1 MADKDAGQ
9 VADSDK
15 MSKESEVNKM
25 ERSKVIVSIFVGL
38 AAVFIV
44 WRVGFY
50 PPVPE
55 KVEKPAETAVVGELA
70 KPVEALKPADVNE
83 PKVVSDVKEPQ
94 ELPDVN
100 ESARLAKVTEPV
112 EPVEPNEPM
121 EYVNLKDVQMKDIVQ
136 KLADWTGKVIIPSE
150 EAMKQKVT
158 VYAPNKLPRSKA
170 LAKIYSALRM
180 KGYVAEHTDDTIYL
194 TPIAEAKLGEVP
206 TVMADYPLAMLENK
220 DQVVQKFFKLRSY
233 NPSQMG
239 EIILPLIGEHGYV
252 SADESTSSLLVIDTV
267 ANLMRIERI
276 IEQFDVLEAEQTVTE
291 IFEVHHGNPE
301 EIVELLETL
310 LSDGGGSLRRS
321 SRGGRPS
328 FGGGGPFGPRPSP
341 ESSTSSKKTSTKGGT
356 ATSITVG
363 TTQAPVV
370 LIPEPRHNW
379 IIAKASP
386 ADIKLIGEWIEKLDK
401 SVSTL
406 LVDYPLS
413 RIENKNQ
420 VVQKFFKLENYSPS
434 QMGQVIEPLL
444 TESGYV
450 SADEST
456 RSLLVIDTV
465 ENLMRIELII
475 EQFDVPEAEQ
485 TVTEIFKVLYSDPS
499 EVVQLLR
506 MLISGESGTSSSSRS
521 LGRSSSYSRS
531 SRSSSRYSSS
541 SRPSFI
547 SSASYRGGDRSGS
560 SSSVVVGTSQMP
572 VVLIPEPKRKWIIAR
587 ASAEDMKRI
596 GEWIEKLDTKE
607 PVEKEYETIPI
618 TYADVGEVA
627 DRLNEALQQMPG
639 AELQASVLVQAMEQA
654 RQVVVFGR
662 EDMRDLVR
670 KLIAEIDVPSGLFQT
685 EHFRLKYADPDEI
698 KEKLEELYAATSLSS
713 GSRYTSIYYFGS
725 SRGTSA
731 MSPDTVKVIS
741 YVTLKQ
747 VTVIATAE
755 NMEKVRQQIAE
766 WDAPINVEEL
776 KPRIIELRNSDPVQ
790 MAELLRALFS
800 EETSRGMS
808 IYDILFGTSTA
819 AKQKIVGPLY
829 GQLTFEEVPG
839 TKKIIVISK
848 IPEAYDVVEA
858 LILDLD
864 RQEMAEVPRVV
875 QLKYA
880 DPEDLSER
888 LNAMFNE
895 PGTSARIRVSARGLA
910 DYSMEEEE
918 QTQGTQQSGGG
929 TTSGAGGQSTEGTY
943 TPWWSGSGA
952 RSRIDEEM
960 PISNV
965 IGKIRFVPDPHSK
978 SILVLAPVGFI
989 DRIEEMINELDVPG
1003 KQVMIKAVIVEV
1015 DHKSMTSLGLQLA
1028 SDPTAFGTLGENAFT
1043 ALNTL
1048 THMATHGTI
1057 APSAATTIGAT
1068 GTGTV
1073 LGTGTDVFALID
1085 FLIKKVNAKILNQQT
1100 LWTKDNEEA
1109 SFFKGQR
1116 VAFQTQMGVTQQ
1128 TTTQSYEYEK
1138 VGMTLAA
1145 RPSITPEKNVDMVV
1159 NVLLSQLTSDQINN
1173 QPVRSLMET
1182 QTNMIVQDGQTI
1194 MLGGIL
1200 FQTDS
1205 VIERKL
1211 PLLGDVPLAGG
1222 LFRHNEILLANNELI
1237 VFITPFVI
1245 DEPGEMLPET
1255 KAEIEGPRQKLE
1267 EVKEQLEQMRRGLEA
1282 EAPKEQ
1288 QESQILEPEQ
1298 EKAQN
1303 KREPS
1308 TKEHKKIDDE
1318 LKQPEEEMGA
1328 IYSRSIDFYCDG
1340 QLEKAREGFVQVL
1353 NSDLAPAVVKETVEA
1368 YLIKID
1374 SILAQRGLFAQA
1386 SYSQKH

>member
-1 MADKDAGQ
+1 
-9 VADSDK
+9 
-15 MSKESEVNKM
+15 
-25 ERSKVIVSIFVGL
+25 
-38 AAVFIV
+38 
-44 WRVGFY
+44 
-50 PPVPE
+50 
-55 KVEKPAETAVVGELA
+55 
-70 KPVEALKPADVNE
+70 
-83 PKVVSDVKEPQ
+83 
-94 ELPDVN
+94 
-100 ESARLAKVTEPV
+100 
-112 EPVEPNEPM
+112 
-121 EYVNLKDVQMKDIVQ
+121 
-136 KLADWTGKVIIPSE
+136 
-150 EAMKQKVT
+150 
-158 VYAPNKLPRSKA
+158 
-170 LAKIYSALRM
+170 
-180 KGYVAEHTDDTIYL
+180 
-194 TPIAEAKLGEVP
+194 
-206 TVMADYPLAMLENK
+206 
-220 DQVVQKFFKLRSY
+220 
-233 NPSQMG
+233 
-239 EIILPLIGEHGYV
+239 
-252 SADESTSSLLVIDTV
+252 
-267 ANLMRIERI
+267 
-276 IEQFDVLEAEQTVTE
+276 
-291 IFEVHHGNPE
+291 
-301 EIVELLETL
+301 
-310 LSDGGGSLRRS
+310 
-321 SRGGRPS
+321 
-328 FGGGGPFGPRPSP
+328 
-341 ESSTSSKKTSTKGGT
+341 
-356 ATSITVG
+356 
-363 TTQAPVV
+363 
-370 LIPEPRHNW
+370 
-379 IIAKASP
+379 
-386 ADIKLIGEWIEKLDK
+386 
-401 SVSTL
+401 
-406 LVDYPLS
+406 
-413 RIENKNQ
+413 
-420 VVQKFFKLENYSPS
+420 
-434 QMGQVIEPLL
+434 
-444 TESGYV
+444 
-450 SADEST
+450 
-456 RSLLVIDTV
+456 
-465 ENLMRIELII
+465 
-475 EQFDVPEAEQ
+475 
-485 TVTEIFKVLYSDPS
+485 
-499 EVVQLLR
+499 
-506 MLISGESGTSSSSRS
+506 MLISGESGTSTSSRS

-531 SRSSSRYSSS
+531 SRSSSSRSSSS

-547 SSASYRGGDRSGS
+547 SSASYRGSDRPGS
-560 SSSVVVGTSQMP
+560 SSSVVVGTNQMP

-618 TYADVGEVA
+618 TYADVREVA

-670 KLIAEIDVPSGLFQT
+670 KLITEIDIPSGLFQT
-685 EHFRLKYADPDEI
+685 EHFKLKYADPDEI

-731 MSPDTVKVIS
+731 MSADTVKVIS

-755 NMEKVRQQIAE
+755 NMEKVRKQITE

-776 KPRIIELRNSDPVQ
+776 KPRIIELLNSDPVQ
-790 MAELLRALFS
+790 MAELLSTLFS
-800 EETSRGMS
+800 EETGRGVS
-808 IYDILFGTSTA
+808 IYDILFGRGTEEKA
-819 AKQKIVGPLY
+819 KIVGPLY

-848 IPEAYDVVEA
+848 IAEAYDVVEA
-858 LILDLD
+858 IIRDLD

-910 DYSMEEEE
+910 DYSMEEE
-918 QTQGTQQSGGG
+918 TQSNQQSSSSSATRTS
-929 TTSGAGGQSTEGTY
+929 TTSTGQAAEGTY

-952 RSRIDEEM
+952 RSGITEEM

-978 SILVLAPVGFI
+978 SILVLAPAGFI
-989 DRIEEMINELDVPG
+989 DRIEELINELDVPG

-1015 DHKSMTSLGLQLA
+1015 DHKSMTSLGLQLS
-1028 SDPTAFGTLGENAFT
+1028 SDPTSFGTLGENAFT

-1048 THMATHGTI
+1048 THMATHGSIT
-1057 APSAATTIGAT
+1057 PSAATNIGAT
-1068 GTGTV
+1068 GTGTM

-1205 VIERKL
+1205 VIKRKL
-1211 PLLGDVPLAGG
+1211 PLLGDIPLAGG
-1222 LFRHNEILLANNELI
+1222 LFRHNEALLANNELI

-1255 KAEIEGPRQKLE
+1255 LKEIEGPRQKLE
-1267 EVKEQLEQMRRGLEA
+1267 DVKEQLEQMKRRLEQ
-1282 EAPKEQ
+1282 EAPQEQ
-1288 QESQILEPEQ
+1288 QESKILEAEQ
-1298 EKAQN
+1298 EKAQK
-1303 KREPS
+1303 KREPA
-1308 TKEHKKIDDE
+1308 TKEPKKIDDQ
-1318 LKQPEEEMGA
+1318 LKQPEEEMGE
-1328 IYSRSIDFYCDG
+1328 IYSRSIDFYSDG

-1353 NSDLAPAVVKETVEA
+1353 QSDVAPAVVKETVEA
-1368 YLIKID
+1368 YLMQIN

-1386 SYSQKH
+1386 SYSPKH